1 MREHISKFS
10 LFLAVISSVIG
21 LGLIW
26 RFPYLMGGS
35 GGSAFLFLYLFAV
48 IVLGVPLIFFEL
60 YLGQKYKTTII
71 CLFREKLKKKW
82 SVIVPGFLLLVSFGI
97 LTYYSVVTSWTLG
110 YAIMLPF
117 GYHTFSSYLGSS
129 LMYIAFFL
137 TLFLLYFVVRLG
149 LNKGIDKLNKI
160 AATFFVIFLIVLL
173 FFAIK
178 SLGFITA
185 IKYFFNFDYSL
196 INFNT
201 IVMAFG
207 HALFSL
213 SLGLGILLTFS
224 SYSDKENLNPTI
236 YGVVIINILV
246 SLIIGV
252 IIYAFLFSFG
262 LSETVGP
269 SLIFNVLPLVF
280 QNYLLFGCLFFVL
293 VFLAGFTSV
302 ISLFE
307 LIISSLV
314 DYFKIKRKK
323 IDLFFICLLA
333 LFSLIPLLCPD
344 SIETLDA
351 IFGSYLT
358 IFGAFLFLLSF
369 LLFAKWF
376 SPVKNRLYKI
386 YYILLYVDL
395 VILLIL
401 LIISIFIW

>member
-178 SLGFITA
+178 SPGFITA

-262 LSETVGP
+262 LSETAGP